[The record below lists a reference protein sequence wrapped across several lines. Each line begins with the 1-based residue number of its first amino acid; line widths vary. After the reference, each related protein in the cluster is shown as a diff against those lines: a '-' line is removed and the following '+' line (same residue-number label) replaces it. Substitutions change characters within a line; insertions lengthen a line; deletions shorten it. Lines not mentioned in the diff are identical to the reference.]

1 MYKQLNIHPNGLF
14 ERKNPIG
21 IWLSDKAVYF
31 SAQSTA
37 KTLVVSYV
45 GMTTQ
50 ELTIHPYVKVYMQSD
65 EEVLEEVMVV
75 AYGTAKKSAFTGSA
89 ADIKAEKIENRVVS
103 NVTSALSGQMAGVQ
117 MTTAVG
123 APGSEPT
130 IRIRGIG
137 SMSASNAPLII
148 LDGMPYDG
156 SISSINP
163 ADIESMS
170 VLKDAAS
177 SAIYGAR
184 GANGVVLINTKNGQ
198 SKNAQVTF
206 DAKFGSNS
214 RLIPQY
220 DVITDAGQYYET
232 HYKAMYNSQIYA
244 GKSVADAYAYA
255 DANLYDKNNGG
266 LGYRIFTV
274 PEGEKL
280 IGTNF
285 KLNPNATLGY
295 SDGTYYYTPDNWY
308 DEAFHSSNRQE
319 YNATVAGG
327 SEQMKY
333 FTSVGYLD
341 DGGIVNNSRMQRY
354 TMRSKV
360 DYQAKKWLKV
370 GANMAYTYSDSQAP
384 AYDANGYGSSGNM
397 FYICNT
403 IAPIFPLYVRDAE
416 GNVMYSNGM
425 PVYDA
430 NQTNF
435 ARPGFVG
442 NAVRD
447 NEVNRQQSHRD
458 LFTSKLYATAT
469 PVKGLTLTAN
479 IGTTVSN
486 HRYNKLYSTF
496 GSSNG
501 VDGIAYVYSTR
512 LFALNTQYLAQY
524 KKTIAYN
531 HNIDIL
537 AGYEQYKMSSAALE
551 GQNDHLY
558 NPFIGELGNAVGSDQ
573 KLVNSYTNHYMTEGF
588 LSRVQYDYNE
598 KYFVSAS
605 YRRDASSRFAP
616 GHRWGNFGSAGAAWL
631 MSKED
636 FMSNAS
642 WINMLK
648 LKASYGIQGNDNLG
662 SYYPYI
668 DMFDVSY
675 NSETGEY
682 SNVMTQKGNEEL
694 TWETSYSFNAGV
706 DFGFFKDRINGS
718 FEYFSRKTVDLLY
731 NKPTPLS
738 AGIVTGY
745 MPTNVGSILNNGIEF
760 SLNGTLVRRKNF
772 EWDANLNLTHYK
784 NEILAL
790 DESVSET
797 GIKGSS
803 HIYKVGGS
811 IYTAYLKQFAGVDPT
826 NGAALYYVDPDNGD
840 YSTTSDYS
848 KAKQADCG
856 STLPDLY
863 GGFGTSVKAYGFDFS
878 VQCGF
883 QLGGQIYDGSYNAFM
898 HNGSGQDTG
907 TNWHKDILKAWTPEN
922 TNTNVPRLSSGDA
935 GGQTITSSRFL
946 TSSNYLS
953 LNNVMLGY
961 TFSRQALSALNIAS
975 LRLYVAGENLAVL
988 TARKGLDPRYA
999 LTPGTMTSGS
1009 GNAAN
1014 SYAAMRTITA
1024 GISLTF

>member
-1 MYKQLNIHPNGLF
+1 
-14 ERKNPIG
+14 
-21 IWLSDKAVYF
+21 
-31 SAQSTA
+31 
-37 KTLVVSYV
+37 
-45 GMTTQ
+45 
-50 ELTIHPYVKVYMQSD
+50 MQSD

-89 ADIKAEKIENRVVS
+89 AVVNTEKLENRVVS

-117 MTTAVG
+117 MTSSSG

-184 GANGVVLINTKNGQ
+184 GANGVVLITTKNGQ
-198 SKNAQVTF
+198 SRNAQVTF

-244 GKSVADAYAYA
+244 GKSTAEAYAYA
-255 DANLYDKNNGG
+255 DNNLYNKNNGG
-266 LGYRIFTV
+266 LGYQIFTV

-295 SDGTYYYTPDNWY
+295 SDGTYYYTADNWY
-308 DEAFHSSNRQE
+308 NEAFHNSNREE
-319 YNATVAGG
+319 YNATIAGG
-327 SEQMKY
+327 NDQIKY
-333 FTSVGYLD
+333 FTSAGYLN
-341 DGGIVNNSRMQRY
+341 DGGIVNNSSLQRY

-384 AYDANGYGSSGNM
+384 YYDASGYGSSGNM
-397 FYICNT
+397 FYVCNT
-403 IAPIFPLYVRDAE
+403 IAPIFPLYVRDAD
-416 GNVMYSNGM
+416 GNKMYSNGM

-435 ARPGFVG
+435 GRPGFVG

-447 NEVNRQQSHRD
+447 NEVDRQQSHRD
-458 LFTSKLYATAT
+458 LLTSKLYATIT

-479 IGTTVSN
+479 VGSTVSN
-486 HRYNKLYSTF
+486 HRYNKLYSAF
-496 GSSNG
+496 GSNSS

-524 KKTIAYN
+524 KTTIGKN
-531 HNIDIL
+531 HNIDL
-537 AGYEQYKMSSAALE
+537 MAGYEQYKLSDAALI

-558 NPFIGELGNAVGSDQ
+558 NPYIGELGNAEGTESKV
-573 KLVNSYTNHYMTEGF
+573 VNSYTNHYMTEGI
-588 LSRVQYDYNE
+588 LARLQYDYSE
-598 KYFVSAS
+598 KYFMSAS
-605 YRRDASSRFAP
+605 FRRDASSRFAP

-636 FMSNAS
+636 FMSNAT
-642 WINMLK
+642 WVNMLK

-662 SYYPYI
+662 SYYPYTDI
-668 DMFDVSY
+668 FSTSY
-675 NSETGEY
+675 NAETGEY

-706 DFGFFKDRINGS
+706 DFGFFKDRINGT

-745 MPTNVGSILNNGIEF
+745 MPTNVGSILNNGVEL
-760 SLNGTLVRRKNF
+760 SLNATMVRRKNID
-772 EWDANLNLTHYK
+772 WGANVNLTHYK

-790 DESVSET
+790 DEGIAET

-811 IYTAYLKQFAGVDPT
+811 IYTAYLKQYAGVDPE

-848 KAKQADCG
+848 AAKQADCG
-856 STLPDLY
+856 TTLPDIY
-863 GGFGTSVKAYGFDFS
+863 GGFGTTLNAYGFDFS

-898 HNGSGQDTG
+898 HNGSGQDIG
-907 TNWHKDILKAWTPEN
+907 TNWHKDILNAWTPEN

-935 GGQTITSSRFL
+935 GGQSITSSRFL
-946 TSSNYLS
+946 TSSDYLS
-953 LNNVMLGY
+953 LNNITLGY

-1009 GNAAN
+1009 GNNAN
-1014 SYAAMRTITA
+1014 TYAAMRTVTA